1 MGVLG
6 VAVATLIAQAISSV
20 LVTIALLH
28 SSDLCDFSLREIR
41 IDWDTLKTQLYIGFP
56 GGIQSSMYALSNL
69 ILQTSVNSLGTDA
82 AAAWTAIAKMDAIYW
97 MIGGSLGTAITTFVG
112 QNYGA
117 GKMNRVKKTY
127 KIVLI
132 FTLIIGIVSTLIFQL
147 CPQVIINIFGSGNE
161 LYQEFARKTFKI
173 YLSLMT
179 VTCLVKMTA
188 VFFQSIGK
196 SLYAVIASLIRDI
209 VCFIPFS
216 ILFSLI
222 LESKNTGSGINGILY
237 AAPISDFISIFV
249 ILTLTISFFKK
260 VKNEEID
267 KDKVFK

>member
-1 MGVLG
+1 
-6 VAVATLIAQAISSV
+6 
-20 LVTIALLH
+20 
-28 SSDLCDFSLREIR
+28 
-41 IDWDTLKTQLYIGFP
+41 
-56 GGIQSSMYALSNL
+56 
-69 ILQTSVNSLGTDA
+69 
-82 AAAWTAIAKMDAIYW
+82 
-97 MIGGSLGTAITTFVG
+97 
-112 QNYGA
+112 
-117 GKMNRVKKTY
+117 MNRVKKTY

-209 VCFIPFS
+209 VCFIPLS

-249 ILTLTISFFKK
+249 ILTLTVSFFKK